1 MTAARA
7 IFRVTIRQLLTKKR
21 VAGFLLMALLP
32 SLLQTLIPE
41 SSFEGPEQALLEVA
55 IGTLLS
61 LIIPITAIVLASS
74 ALGDERSDKTL
85 SFVTLR
91 PVSRYT
97 IAAAK
102 IAATAVAASSFA
114 AAGAIAL
121 SVTYIVDGGTGNPTI
136 GLVAAGILSAILYAV
151 IVTPLGYVTKRA
163 TIAALSYLVLIDNLI
178 IGAIPSLASSSPWRV
193 GLAGGSD
200 LLSDS
205 FTSTTALDAI
215 GSLEPSIGVALVQV
229 VGTIAVMTAVLGL
242 LLSRLDNA

>member
-1 MTAARA
+1 MRAARA
-7 IFRVTIRQLLTKKR
+7 IFRVTIRQLLTRKR
-21 VAGFLLMALLP
+21 VAGFLLIALLP
-32 SLLQTLIPE
+32 ALLQTLIPE
-41 SSFEGPEQALLEVA
+41 SSFEAPEQAMLELA
-55 IGTLLS
+55 IDTLLS

-85 SFVTLR
+85 SFLTLR
-91 PVSRYT
+91 PISRFT

-102 IAATAVAASSFA
+102 IAATAVAAASFA

-121 SVTYIVDGGTGNPTI
+121 SVAYNVDGGPGNPVV
-136 GLVAAGILSAILYAV
+136 GLVAAGVLSATLYAA

-205 FTSTTALDAI
+205 FTGTSALDAI
-215 GSLEPSIGVALVQV
+215 GSLEPSIGVAVVQV

-242 LLSRLDNA
+242 LLGRLDNA